1 MSANALGNV
10 ARRPLVKVKDLGRRA
25 YEPLWRAMQQFTE
38 TRASDTQDEIWL
50 TEHPPVFTLGLNA
63 SREHVLDPG
72 DIPVVQIDRGG
83 QVTYHG
89 PGQLMIYPL
98 IDLKRAALGVRD
110 LVTALEQSVVDLL
123 RDEGVAASSRADA
136 PGVYVDGRKVASVG
150 LRVRRGASYHGMAL
164 NVDLDLEPFSRIN
177 PCGMRGLAVTDFTR
191 LGVELDLAGAG
202 GAIVGHLLRRLD
214 LRSAA

>member
-1 MSANALGNV
+1 MSAA
-10 ARRPLVKVKDLGRRA
+10 APDFAQPRVKVSNLGRQA
-25 YEPLWRAMQQFTE
+25 YEPLWRAMQAFTE
-38 TRASDTQDEIWL
+38 TRDVDTPDEVWL

-63 SREHVLDPG
+63 SREHLLDPG

-98 IDLKRAALGVRD
+98 IDLKRSGLGIRE

-123 RDEGVAASSRADA
+123 RERGVSACARADA
-136 PGVYVDGRKVASVG
+136 PGVYVDHSKLASVG

-177 PCGMRGLAVTDFTR
+177 PCGMRDLAVTDLAR
-191 LGVELDLAGAG
+191 LGVDLDLAAAGAG
-202 GAIVGHLLRRLD
+202 VVSHLLRRLR
-214 LRSAA
+214 LRDGG